1 MHEYPSQDLTICSEA
16 DMDAAIAL
24 WCTEEAQAVYAL
36 RHAEALVMVARVGEH
51 VVLACDTSAD

>member
-1 MHEYPSQDLTICSEA
+1 MHEYPSQDLTICSE
-16 DMDAAIAL
+16 
-24 WCTEEAQAVYAL
+24 AVYAL